1 MSQFFQTTDKTRE
14 HTRANIAR
22 DLAAVYAE
30 LAAPKPSEKFSL
42 ARMIRAMAKE
52 EFKSGSSYE
61 AGVVQAAAISQGG
74 AFDCQRA
81 TVPWGVF
88 AAFQRDMGTTVPSA
102 GGNLVGGRA
111 LGVVDVLRPHS
122 IVARLGIK
130 TTENNMQFLD
140 IPKINAPTTGQWL
153 ATETSEITTS
163 DPVIGLVSSKPKTAG
178 ALMKLSRQL
187 VMQGQNIDE
196 VITQQLLGCM
206 GEMLDKAVL
215 GGTGLLGQPTGIV
228 NAAGVE
234 RSVLAELADLPGALV
249 SAGPL
254 LESLA
259 GVPEENIKV
268 VTSPGNKSL
277 IQRRNFSYEFPLWE
291 DGKLCGIPAF
301 STNRCPG
308 RDVIFG
314 DFSQVQVPFWGAGID
329 IQIDPYTNFKTGQIQ
344 VRVLMHMDVN
354 VLQASAFRI
363 IDTN

>member
-1 MSQFFQTTDKTRE
+1 MSQFFQTPDKTRE
-14 HTRANIAR
+14 QTRANIAR

-30 LAAPKPSEKFSL
+30 LGAQKPSEKFSF
-42 ARMIRAMAKE
+42 ARMIRAMANE

-61 AGVVQAAAISQGG
+61 AGVVEAAAVSQGG

-88 AAFQRDMGTTVPSA
+88 AAFQRDLGVSIPSA

-111 LGVVDVLRPHS
+111 PGVVDVLRPHS
-122 IVARLGIK
+122 LVARLGIK
-130 TTENNMQFLD
+130 TIENNMQVLD
-140 IPKINAPTTGQWL
+140 IPKINARTTGQWL

-187 VMQGQNIDE
+187 MLQGQNIDE

-206 GEMLDKAVL
+206 GEMLDAAVL

-228 NAAGVE
+228 NAAGVAKMVLSE
-234 RSVLAELADLPGALV
+234 DISFLNLAE
-249 SAGPL
+249 AGPS
-254 LESLA
+254 LENL
-259 GVPEENIKV
+259 GVPEENIKLV
-268 VTSPGNKSL
+268 ANPLSKGWLQLK
-277 IQRRNFSYEFPLWE
+277 NFNDGFPVWSNGRVL
-291 DGKLCGIPAF
+291 GVPAF
-301 STNRCPG
+301 STNRCPPNNL
-308 RDVIFG
+308 IWG

-354 VLQASAFRI
+354 VLQSSAFQVI
-363 IDTN
+363 VLS

>member
-30 LAAPKPSEKFSL
+30 LAAPKPIEKFSL

-102 GGNLVGGRA
+102 GGNLAGGRT

-122 IVARLGIK
+122 LVARLGIK
-130 TTENNMQFLD
+130 TTENNMQVLD
-140 IPKINAPTTGQWL
+140 IPKINARTTGQWL

-206 GEMLDKAVL
+206 GEMLDMAVL

-228 NAAGVE
+228 NAAGVDKY
-234 RSVLAELADLPGALV
+234 VLAQVADLAGALAYV
-249 SAGPL
+249 GPL
-254 LESLA
+254 LEGK
-259 GVPEENIKV
+259 GVQEENIKIIS
-268 VTSPGNKSL
+268 TPSGKGL
-277 IQRRNFSYEFPLWE
+277 IQLKNFSYEFPLWK
-291 DGKLCGIPAF
+291 DGKVFDIPAF
-301 STNRCPG
+301 STNRCPANAF
-308 RDVIFG
+308 IAG
-314 DFSQVQVPFWGAGID
+314 DFSQVRVDFWGAGID

-344 VRVLMHMDVN
+344 VRVLMHVDVN
-354 VLQASAFRI
+354 VLQADAFRVI
-363 IDTN
+363 YTN